1 MVELNLEQIA
11 AKKRCKEALEWL
23 KTTFPKT
30 FLNYCPVPLKISIH
44 REIFALNLVDAP
56 PKRLIRKVLGF
67 YANSPSYLSSLVAK
81 APRIDL
87 NGDQVGEV
95 TEQEGLNSLAKSKKY
110 KEKAHLIW
118 LEKKKL
124 QRQEAK
130 KRKAEQRAAAKLKKT
145 QINEIILPELTVEE
159 PTTEEIPKPAKFAK
173 VLTLKKKTTT
183 TEIAT

>member
-1 MVELNLEQIA
+1 MVELTLEP
-11 AKKRCKEALEWL
+11 KTTKERCKEALDWL

-44 REIFALNLVDAP
+44 QDIFALNLADAP
-56 PKRLIRKVLGF
+56 PKRLIRKALGF

-81 APRIDL
+81 ASRIDL

-95 TEQEGLNSLAKSKKY
+95 TEQEALNSLTKSRKH
-110 KEKAHLIW
+110 KEKAHLLW

-130 KRKAEQRAAAKLKKT
+130 KRKAAAKVNKAQITEKT
-145 QINEIILPELTVEE
+145 MPELKVEA
-159 PTTEEIPKPAKFAK
+159 PIITPPAKFGK
-173 VLTLKKKTTT
+173 VLTLKKKITVAEATT
-183 TEIAT
+183 